1 MESRQ
6 EKIERRRDTCIL
18 CNNSIKE
25 DAKAK
30 GLSWELGCNAEPL
43 ASGQC
48 CDTCDKTKVLPE
60 RLRLAG
66 F

>member
-1 MESRQ
+1 MERGT
-6 EKIERRRDTCIL
+6 ETEMDCDTCIL
-18 CNNSIKE
+18 CSNSIKE